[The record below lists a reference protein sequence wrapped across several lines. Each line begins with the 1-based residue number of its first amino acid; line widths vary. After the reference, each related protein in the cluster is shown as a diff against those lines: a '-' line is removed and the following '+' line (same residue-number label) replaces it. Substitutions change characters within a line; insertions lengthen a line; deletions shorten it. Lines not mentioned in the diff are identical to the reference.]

1 MIVSQLIE
9 ELQKLPPYYPVE
21 VLVERHQIMVMA
33 DDPEATLQG
42 LSVYNVEAGQGFD
55 FRGPVVQVFLEP

>member
-33 DDPEATLQG
+33 DDPELTLQG
-42 LSVYNVEAGQGFD
+42 LSVCNVEAGQGFD